1 MSETAD
7 KIIKIL
13 DIIDKAIK
21 PITSVLAVVK
31 DDHRIRT
38 VARIPRETTNLAKA
52 LFDLFEEE

>member
-52 LFDLFEEE
+52 FFDLFEEE